1 MSEPRPAKRTR
12 DDAGTIEAQSR
23 PSKRNVI
30 FPVATFQPE
39 RSEGEAPDEAF
50 LDHLDEPRLC
60 TPPIETLPQELLLEV
75 FEHFVH
81 PSLVTAGFPEQH
93 ATHYTDDFDLG
104 DGQPNQHD
112 VVSAVDR
119 RDLRNLCLVSRTFKM
134 AATTLLY
141 RCAHFTTAESPGS
154 LLFALT
160 AHPDLQPLV
169 RHISVPTYRRLLSKN
184 FSFAFLHDTYS
195 LASLKRERP
204 VNPGAH
210 FFAGCEESLSAD
222 RLRLTVS
229 LVPNLRTLVITQ
241 VILLDGPF
249 TKDLVLRNLTKLRIN
264 LTAPNEV
271 IFVLCGQFISD
282 GTLTWLSPDFIGH
295 RFPALQRLEISTP
308 HGRWEADIVSEEAD
322 SLEGSSPLK
331 YVESL
336 KTKKTYSIIP
346 AEWDLMSLEQPIFH
360 PSKLRTLDF
369 GGPGENCAWVIR
381 IAKTRK
387 WDLNRLFAE
396 KGGGLR
402 ALSLDWEVHDYTD
415 FDEPTNLDLPQL
427 YFGPEGRLHTL
438 DKLTNLTYL
447 TTSLQAFF
455 GIAKTFWD
463 WVDDMEASPEK
474 ELARLLPPSL
484 RTLRIAE
491 YIPGVYEGWWDIW
504 EYEDEAYQK
513 IRNHGRCV
521 CRFLQALRTWWLSR
535 DEGRELWFRRNADLD
550 QLEVDSGAPLGRSGI
565 EFILD
570 YETERD
576 ERFERVLRPEEDGDN
591 DDNGN
596 ESDEEEATGGS
607 DDGTTENEDQNVDGG
622 SEQ

>member
-1 MSEPRPAKRTR
+1 M
-12 DDAGTIEAQSR
+12 Q
-23 PSKRNVI
+23 
-30 FPVATFQPE
+30 
-39 RSEGEAPDEAF
+39 
-50 LDHLDEPRLC
+50 
-60 TPPIETLPQELLLEV
+60 
-75 FEHFVH
+75 
-81 PSLVTAGFPEQH
+81 
-93 ATHYTDDFDLG
+93 
-104 DGQPNQHD
+104 DG
-112 VVSAVDR
+112 
-119 RDLRNLCLVSRTFKM
+119 
-134 AATTLLY
+134 
-141 RCAHFTTAESPGS
+141 
-154 LLFALT
+154 
-160 AHPDLQPLV
+160 
-169 RHISVPTYRRLLSKN
+169 
-184 FSFAFLHDTYS
+184 
-195 LASLKRERP
+195 
-204 VNPGAH
+204 
-210 FFAGCEESLSAD
+210 EESLSAD

-271 IFVLCGQFISD
+271 IFVLCGQSISD
-282 GTLTWLSPDFIGH
+282 GTLTWMSPDFIGH

-308 HGRWEADIVSEEAD
+308 HGRWEADIVSEGVD

-336 KTKKTYSIIP
+336 KTTTTYSIIP

-387 WDLNRLFAE
+387 WDLNRFFTE

-402 ALSLDWEVHDYTD
+402 ALSLDWKVHDHTD

-455 GIAKTFWD
+455 GIAKNFWD

-504 EYEDEAYQK
+504 EYEDEAYQN

-521 CRFLQALRTWWLSR
+521 YRFLQALRTWWLSR
-535 DEGRELWFRRNADLD
+535 DEGRKLWFRRNADLD
-550 QLEVDSGAPLGRSGI
+550 QLEVDSGVPLGRSGI
-565 EFILD
+565 ESILD

-576 ERFERVLRPEEDGDN
+576 EGFERVLHPHE
-591 DDNGN
+591 DDNSDDDSDDEGTADG
-596 ESDEEEATGGS
+596 SDE
-607 DDGTTENEDQNVDGG
+607 GTTENEEQD
-622 SEQ
+622 SEGKSEE